1 MQLIFNPPDNPEN
14 KYVEILVSY
23 LRKNGHKVYPLESLL
38 SSLNRFRDVELVH
51 LNWFENITDK
61 SHIEAWKSFLKKIFV
76 LHLIRLSRKPLIW
89 TMHNRMSH
97 EKKTGKLSR
106 ILVKKLISWS
116 DAIIIHSHESEAQ
129 LLEEDPTV
137 MNRVHYLPHPDFICS
152 YGPILPTQPHPKLQL
167 LFIGAVKPYKNL
179 ELLIEAVK
187 SFNGEVLLTIAGKPF
202 SESYKSTLEKLAQDI
217 PAINLQLRFI
227 EDTELPLLLAAADLL
242 VLPYDLGSS
251 LNSGT
256 VLLAFSYQ
264 KSVICPW
271 IGTLRDMESE
281 ASNFFAYTY
290 YDSKGHFQ
298 ALRKTIGEVIELHRL
313 DPDKIKTMGE
323 AMQAYVKVEHQKVKV
338 AQQLE
343 GVYVNLLAKNKTL
356 PS

>member
-1 MQLIFNPPDNPEN
+1 MQLIFIPPDNPEN
-14 KYVEILVSY
+14 KYIEILVSY
-23 LRKNGHKVYPLESLL
+23 LRRKGHKVYPLESLL
-38 SSLNRFRDVELVH
+38 SSRSRFRDIDLVH

-61 SHIEAWKSFLKKIFV
+61 SHIEAWKSFVKKILV
-76 LHLIRLSRKPLIW
+76 LNLIRLSRKPLVW

-106 ILVKKLISWS
+106 ILVKKLILWS

-129 LLEEDPTV
+129 LLAEDPTV
-137 MNRVHYLPHPDFICS
+137 MDRVHYLPHPDFIGS
-152 YGPILPTQPHPKLQL
+152 YGPSLPTQTHPKLRL
-167 LFIGAVKPYKNL
+167 LFIGAIKPYKNL

-187 SFNGEVLLTIAGKPF
+187 SFNGAVSLTIAGKPF
-202 SESYKSTLEKLAQDI
+202 SESYKSSLEQLADGI
-217 PAINLQLRFI
+217 PEINLQLRFI
-227 EDTELPLLLAAADLL
+227 EDSELPFLLAAADLL

-256 VLLAFSYQ
+256 VLLAFSYK
-264 KSVICPW
+264 KSIICPW
-271 IGTLRDMESE
+271 IGTLRDMETE

-290 YDSKGHFQ
+290 QDSTSHVQ
-298 ALRKTIGEVIELHRL
+298 ALRKTISEVIELHRL

-323 AMQAYVKVEHQKVKV
+323 AMQAYVKVEHEKNKV

-343 GVYVNLLAKNKTL
+343 GVYVNILGKNKSHT
-356 PS
+356 S

>member
-14 KYVEILVSY
+14 KYIEILVSY
-23 LRKNGHKVYPLESLL
+23 LRKKGHNVYPLESLL
-38 SSLNRFRDVELVH
+38 ASRNTFRDIELVH

-61 SHIEAWKSFLKKIFV
+61 SHIEAWKSFLKKIVV
-76 LHLIRLSRKPLIW
+76 LNLIRLSGKPLIW

-116 DAIIIHSHESEAQ
+116 DAIIIHSHESETQ
-129 LLEEDPTV
+129 LLAEDPSV
-137 MNRVHYLPHPDFICS
+137 MNRVHYLPHPDFIGS
-152 YGPILPTQPHPKLQL
+152 YGPTLPSQPHPKLRL

-187 SFNGEVLLTIAGKPF
+187 SFNGAVSLTIAGKPF
-202 SESYKSTLEKLAQDI
+202 SESYKSALEQLADGIQE
-217 PAINLQLRFI
+217 INLQLRFI
-227 EDTELPLLLAAADLL
+227 EDSELPMLLAAADLL

-271 IGTLRDMESE
+271 IGTLSDMESE
-281 ASNFFAYTY
+281 APNFFAYTY
-290 YDSKGHFQ
+290 QDSRGHLQ
-298 ALRKTIGEVIELHRL
+298 ALRNTIGEVIELHRSA
-313 DPDKIKTMGE
+313 PDQIKNMGE
-323 AMQAYVKVEHQKVKV
+323 AMQAYVKVVHEKEKV